1 MIKLPGVRDRFE
13 RPRESL
19 SRDQQWF
26 SEAIQIDYLHAMGE
40 IWSAF
45 RQYASMGHREEAR
58 ALAPDLSVVGFDS
71 ESTLHF
77 MGTAI
82 GEGEAQDQLPRLLS
96 ELDSL
101 LSIPGE
107 EQFEKQEKELMRR
120 VASLTRD
127 YRKGALTA
135 QDAST
140 VMLQLGE
147 ESVRNRSSLLF
158 LREVV
163 EGLHFPQSIETELFT
178 SIDTRLKSSGDFRPN
193 GDHEIRRLFQVQL
206 PHLPLTTLNESGR
219 LPIDF

>member
-1 MIKLPGVRDRFE
+1 MVDHPSIKDRNE
-13 RPRESL
+13 RPKESVKL
-19 SRDQQWF
+19 DAEWF
-26 SEAIQIDYLHAMGE
+26 SRAIEIDYLHAMEE

-45 RQYASMGHREEAR
+45 RQYALMGHREEAK
-58 ALAPDLSVVGFDS
+58 ALAPVLSVVGFDS
-71 ESTLHF
+71 ETTLHF
-77 MGTAI
+77 MGT
-82 GEGEAQDQLPRLLS
+82 GVGRVETHDQLPRLLS

-127 YRKGALTA
+127 YRKEALVAEDT
-135 QDAST
+135 ST

-178 SIDTRLKSSGDFRPN
+178 SIDSRLKSSGDFRPN
-193 GDHEIRRLFQVQL
+193 GDHEIRKLFQVQF
-206 PHLPLTTLNESGR
+206 PHLPLSTVNESGR
-219 LPIDF
+219 LPLDF